1 MSKQEILYV
10 AYRDE
15 PLEDGVSY
23 AMYLANLLGETLRVV
38 LLSPSGIGR
47 KFNDLMTAVTFAE
60 ANEPDTAREIMSDDG
75 DTRKAASIQSQLL
88 SKFEEEGIEGS
99 VHIGLDATVKVV
111 MNFLRQKKVDL
122 VLLSPSVTDSH
133 SLLNKLIKFSPR
145 PVITMARGATLT
157 NPNLQT

>member
-23 AMYLANLLGETLRVV
+23 AMYLASTLGETLRVV

-60 ANEPDTAREIMSDDG
+60 ANEHDTARTIMSGDG
-75 DTRKAASIQSQLL
+75 EAGKAASIQNLL
-88 SKFEEEGIEGS
+88 MSKFEDADIEAS
-99 VHIGLDATVKVV
+99 VHIGLDATIKVV

-122 VLLSPSVTDSH
+122 VLLSPAVTDSR

-145 PVITMARGATLT
+145 PVITMSRGEMLT
-157 NPNLQT
+157 NPGIQT

>member
-10 AYRDE
+10 AYQDE
-15 PLEDGVSY
+15 PLDAGLSY
-23 AMYLANLLGETLRVV
+23 AMYLANMLDETLRVV

-60 ANEPDTAREIMSDDG
+60 ANEPDTARAIMSEDG
-75 DTRKAASIQSQLL
+75 DSRKAASVQNYLMR
-88 SKFEEEGIEGS
+88 KCEDEGIEAS

-122 VLLSPSVTDSH
+122 VLLSPAVTDSR

-145 PVITMARGATLT
+145 PVITMAHGAALT
-157 NPNLQT
+157 NPGVQT

>member
-88 SKFEEEGIEGS
+88 RKFEEEGIEGS

-122 VLLSPSVTDSH
+122 VLLSPSVTDSR

-145 PVITMARGATLT
+145 PVITMARGANLT

>member
-15 PLEDGVSY
+15 PLEDGVNY
-23 AMYLANLLGETLRVV
+23 AMYLANMLGETLCVV

-47 KFNDLMTAVTFAE
+47 KFSDLMTAVTFAE
-60 ANEPDTAREIMSDDG
+60 ANEPDTARAIMSDDS
-75 DTRKAASIQSQLL
+75 DTRKASSIQSQLL
-88 SKFEEEGIEGS
+88 SRFEEEGIEGN

-122 VLLSPSVTDSH
+122 VLLSPAVTDSR

-145 PVITMARGATLT
+145 PVITMARGALLT

>member
-23 AMYLANLLGETLRVV
+23 AMYLANMLGETLRVV

-60 ANEPDTAREIMSDDG
+60 ANEPDTAREIMSDEGDG
-75 DTRKAASIQSQLL
+75 RQAASIQSYLMR
-88 SKFEEEGIEGS
+88 KCEDEGIEAS

-111 MNFLRQKKVDL
+111 MTFLRQKKVDL
-122 VLLSPSVTDSH
+122 VLLSPSVTDSR

-157 NPNLQT
+157 NPDFQT

>member
-38 LLSPSGIGR
+38 LLRPSGIGR

-60 ANEPDTAREIMSDDG
+60 ANEPDTARESMSDEG
-75 DTRKAASIQSQLL
+75 DTRKAASSQSQPL
-88 SKFEEEGIEGS
+88 SKFEEEGIEG
-99 VHIGLDATVKVV
+99 
-111 MNFLRQKKVDL
+111 
-122 VLLSPSVTDSH
+122 LS
-133 SLLNKLIKFSPR
+133 
-145 PVITMARGATLT
+145 
-157 NPNLQT
+157 